1 MIFFK
6 RHMRKVPFA
15 VAITLLVMD
24 YNVAAVIVFAIGFGL
39 AIWEAVEK
47 VKREDP

>member
-6 RHMRKVPFA
+6 RHIKKIPFA
-15 VAITLLVMD
+15 VAITLLVLGYD
-24 YNVAAVIVFAIGFGL
+24 IAAIVMFGIGLGL

-47 VKREDP
+47 VKREEE